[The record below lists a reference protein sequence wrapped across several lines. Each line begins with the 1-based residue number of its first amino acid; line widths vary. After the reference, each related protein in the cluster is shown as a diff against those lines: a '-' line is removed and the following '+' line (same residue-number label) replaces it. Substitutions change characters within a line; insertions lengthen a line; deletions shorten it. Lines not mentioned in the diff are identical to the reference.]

1 MVRIKLLTL
10 FLSIF
15 IIHSGTALGFQEV
28 PEITPEPR
36 QQNLLANPQRTV
48 HTFLHWQQAGHKN
61 PEYVVTTMKL
71 ADGNEEEKMELA
83 ERLLK
88 VLDARG
94 LLIDYDAIPSNSN
107 YTDSLSGLQQYI
119 LFQSLPEVYLTRT
132 AQNQWV
138 FSRSTTQVVPELY
151 ANTFSGWFT
160 FLIDQLPDWSNN
172 EWFGIKLWQYM
183 AVFFWILI
191 GLVLMRVFQFFL
203 DNYVKRLA
211 LKTKFTWD
219 DELIDGI
226 EKPSGYIF
234 VTAFYLLTYSNL
246 QFSVTVSHTLSVFLE
261 VALSAAVVWLFYNLA
276 DAFSKYL
283 TVFTS
288 KTETELDDHLVPLIR
303 KTLRFFVLIMGVIAI
318 LQNNGINVA
327 SLIAG
332 LGIGGLAVALAARET
347 LANFFGSI
355 TIFMDRP
362 FKIGDW
368 IKTGDVEGTVEEV
381 GFRSTRIRTF
391 YNSLVSVPNSNLAN
405 EDIDNLGLR
414 RYRRLKTVLN
424 LTYSTTPE
432 QMEAFVEGIK
442 AIVKANKHFRQDAYE
457 VHFNSF
463 GAHSLDVLVYVFFDV
478 PDWSTELQQRHNF
491 LLEILRLA
499 KEIGV
504 EFAFPT
510 QTLHM
515 DSFYKDQ
522 PRKVGEERTEEEL
535 ASTVTEFGPA
545 GKKGNPE
552 GIRLYRDGEEV
563 DFGANK

>member
-1 MVRIKLLTL
+1 MGHIRSLTL
-10 FLSIF
+10 FLTIF
-15 IIHSGTALGFQEV
+15 ILTTGTVFGFQES
-28 PEITPEPR
+28 PESSPEPR
-36 QQNLLANPQRTV
+36 QQDLLINPQRTV
-48 HTFLHWQQAGHKN
+48 HTFLHWQQTGHKK
-61 PEYVVTTMKL
+61 PDFVVATMKL
-71 ADGNEEEKMELA
+71 AEGNDDEKLELA

-94 LLIDYDAIPSNSN
+94 LLIDYDAIPSNPN

-119 LFQSLPEVYLTRT
+119 LFQSLPQVYLIKT
-132 AQNQWV
+132 AQNEWV
-138 FSRSTTQVVPELY
+138 FSKTTTQAIPELY
-151 ANTFSGWFT
+151 ANTFSSWFT
-160 FLIDQLPDWSNN
+160 FLIDQMPEWTNN
-172 EWFGIKLWQYM
+172 EWFGIKIWQYL

-191 GLVLMRVFQFFL
+191 GLILMKVFEFLL
-203 DNYVKRLA
+203 DNYVRRLA
-211 LKTKFTWD
+211 QKTKFTWD
-219 DELIDGI
+219 DDLIDGI

-234 VTAFYLLTYSNL
+234 VTAFFLLTYSNL
-246 QFSVTVSHTLSVFLE
+246 QFSVTVSHALSVFLE

-276 DAFSKYL
+276 DVFSKYL
-283 TVFTS
+283 TVVTS
-288 KTETELDDHLVPLIR
+288 KTETELDDQLIPLIR
-303 KTLRFFVLIMGVIAI
+303 KTLRFFVLVMGVIAI
-318 LQNNGINVA
+318 LQNNGVNVA

-347 LANFFGSI
+347 LANFFGSV

-368 IKTGDVEGTVEEV
+368 IKSGNVEGTVEEV

-405 EDIDNLGLR
+405 ADIDNLGLR
-414 RYRRLKTVLN
+414 KYRRLKTVLN

-442 AIVKANKHFRQDAYE
+442 AIVKANDHFRQDAYE

-499 KEIGV
+499 KEVGI

-515 DSFYKDQ
+515 DSFYNDQ

-535 ASTVTEFGPA
+535 ASAITGFGPGGEK
-545 GKKGNPE
+545 GKPE
-552 GIRLYRDGEEV
+552 GIRIYRDGNEL

>member
-1 MVRIKLLTL
+1 MGHIRSLTL
-10 FLSIF
+10 FLTIF
-15 IIHSGTALGFQEV
+15 ILTTGTVFGFQES
-28 PEITPEPR
+28 PESSPEPR
-36 QQNLLANPQRTV
+36 QQDLLINPQRTV
-48 HTFLHWQQAGHKN
+48 HTFLHWQQTGHKK
-61 PEYVVTTMKL
+61 PDFVVATMKL
-71 ADGNEEEKMELA
+71 AEGNDDEKLELA

-94 LLIDYDAIPSNSN
+94 LLIDYDAIPSNPN

-119 LFQSLPEVYLTRT
+119 LFQSLPQVYLTKT
-132 AQNQWV
+132 AQNEWV
-138 FSRSTTQVVPELY
+138 FSKTTTQAIPELY
-151 ANTFSGWFT
+151 ANTFSSWFT
-160 FLIDQLPDWSNN
+160 FLIDQMPEWTNN
-172 EWFGIKLWQYM
+172 EWFGIKIWQYI

-191 GLVLMRVFQFFL
+191 GLILMKVFEFLL
-203 DNYVKRLA
+203 DNYVRRLA
-211 LKTKFTWD
+211 QKTKFTWD
-219 DELIDGI
+219 DDLIDGI

-234 VTAFYLLTYSNL
+234 VTAFFLLTYSNL
-246 QFSVTVSHTLSVFLE
+246 QFSVTVSHALSVFLE

-276 DAFSKYL
+276 DVFSKYL
-283 TVFTS
+283 TVVTS
-288 KTETELDDHLVPLIR
+288 KTETELDDQLIPLIR
-303 KTLRFFVLIMGVIAI
+303 KTLRFFVLVMGVIAI
-318 LQNNGINVA
+318 LQNNGVNVA

-347 LANFFGSI
+347 LANFFGSV

-368 IKTGDVEGTVEEV
+368 IKSGNVEGTVEEV

-405 EDIDNLGLR
+405 ADIDNLGLR
-414 RYRRLKTVLN
+414 KYRRLKTVLN

-442 AIVKANKHFRQDAYE
+442 AIVKANDHFRQDAYE

-499 KEIGV
+499 KEVGV

-515 DSFYKDQ
+515 DSFYNDQ

-535 ASTVTEFGPA
+535 ASAITGFGPGGEK
-545 GKKGNPE
+545 GKPE
-552 GIRLYRDGEEV
+552 GIRIYRDGNEL

>member
-1 MVRIKLLTL
+1 MGHIRSLTL
-10 FLSIF
+10 FLTIF
-15 IIHSGTALGFQEV
+15 ILTTGTVFGFQES
-28 PEITPEPR
+28 PESSPEPR
-36 QQNLLANPQRTV
+36 QQDLLINPQRTV
-48 HTFLHWQQAGHKN
+48 HTFLHWQQTGHKK
-61 PEYVVTTMKL
+61 PDFVVATMKL
-71 ADGNEEEKMELA
+71 AEGNDDEKLELA

-94 LLIDYDAIPSNSN
+94 LLIDYDAIPSNPN

-119 LFQSLPEVYLTRT
+119 LFQSLPQVYLTKT
-132 AQNQWV
+132 AQNEWV
-138 FSRSTTQVVPELY
+138 FSKTTTQAIPELY
-151 ANTFSGWFT
+151 ANTFSSWFT
-160 FLIDQLPDWSNN
+160 FLIDQMPEWTNN
-172 EWFGIKLWQYM
+172 EWFGIKIWQYL

-191 GLVLMRVFQFFL
+191 GLILMKVFEFLL
-203 DNYVKRLA
+203 DNYVRRLA
-211 LKTKFTWD
+211 QKTKFTWD
-219 DELIDGI
+219 DDLIDGI

-234 VTAFYLLTYSNL
+234 VTAFFLLTYSNL
-246 QFSVTVSHTLSVFLE
+246 QFSVTVSHALSVFLE

-276 DAFSKYL
+276 DVFSKYL
-283 TVFTS
+283 TVVTS
-288 KTETELDDHLVPLIR
+288 KTETELDDQLIPLIR
-303 KTLRFFVLIMGVIAI
+303 KTLRFFVLVMGVIAI
-318 LQNNGINVA
+318 LQNNGVNVA

-347 LANFFGSI
+347 LANFFGSV

-368 IKTGDVEGTVEEV
+368 IKSGNVEGTVEEV

-405 EDIDNLGLR
+405 ADIDNLGLR
-414 RYRRLKTVLN
+414 KYRRLKTVLN

-442 AIVKANKHFRQDAYE
+442 AIVKANDHFRQDAYE

-499 KEIGV
+499 KEVGV

-515 DSFYKDQ
+515 DSFYNDQ

-535 ASTVTEFGPA
+535 ASAITGFGPGGEK
-545 GKKGNPE
+545 GKPE
-552 GIRLYRDGEEV
+552 GIRIYRDGNEL